1 MEDDIIKVRYGIES
15 CLPGTRDS
23 NTLYFTTDTKRI
35 FKGDDDYTGSIKNV
49 TIINREKDENGID
62 LYDSYTIKIEYKDG
76 TSSTAYILN
85 TSLLQK
91 VISVFKGTVNLVQ
104 TPGLVKLFDSAN
116 NNLDATQGTAA
127 TPKAVYKALEDA
139 KQYADDKVNDAI
151 AALDVSVLKGA
162 IGEAKSSVK
171 YWDTIIS
178 DDSSINNTAFQDLTG
193 YKAGWTFRILYKMTL
208 NLPNWGSTVE
218 VEPGDMIMAIRDYVN
233 KPGSDGS
240 DDWLVIQAN
249 INNAVTYQSDLEK
262 EQLIIGAGRSSL
274 KSLVANPEDKD
285 KVLTVDVDDNDK
297 VVLKWKQ
304 FPEHEDA
311 NTTYEFEGYD
321 GGFSVTPSTGNPINV
336 SIGKPDEANTA
347 DVAKQFRLKT
357 KDSYVDKDFG
367 ETAGMSLVREFTETD
382 GTVQV
387 PEEPLSAKLAY
398 NKLKGIEDGIAN
410 LEDGVR
416 TLTEALTWKSFESES

>member
-1 MEDDIIKVRYGIES
+1 MADDILKVRYGKES
-15 CLPGTRDS
+15 SLPETKDS
-23 NTLYFTTDTKRI
+23 NTLYFTTDTKKI
-35 FKGDDDYTGSIKNV
+35 FKGDDNYTGSIKNV

-62 LYDSYTIKIEYKDG
+62 LYDSYIIKIEYKDG
-76 TSSTAYILN
+76 SSSTASILN
-85 TSLLQK
+85 NSLLQK

-104 TPGLVKLFDSAN
+104 TPGLVKLYDSAS

-139 KQYADDKVNDAI
+139 KQYADDKVNEAI

-162 IGEAKSSVK
+162 IGEERSSGL

-178 DDSSINNTAFQDLTG
+178 EDSSINNTSFADLTG
-193 YKAGWTFRILYKMTL
+193 YKKGWTFRILYKMTL
-208 NLPNWGSTVE
+208 DLPNWGSVVS
-218 VEPGDMIMAIRDYVN
+218 VEPGDMIMAIRDYVD
-233 KPGSDGS
+233 KSGSGGE

-249 INNAVTYQSDLEK
+249 INNAVTYQSDLKK
-262 EQLIIGAGRSSL
+262 EQLIIGASRSSL

-285 KVLTVDVDDNDK
+285 KVLTVDTDDNGN
-297 VVLKWKQ
+297 VVLKWKL
-304 FPEHEDA
+304 FPEHEDV

-321 GGFSVTPSTGNPINV
+321 GGFRVTPSTGNPTNV
-336 SIGKPDEANTA
+336 SIGKPDEAYVA
-347 DVAKQFRLKT
+347 DVAKKFRLKT

-367 ETAGMSLVREFTETD
+367 DTAGMSLVREFTVTG

-398 NKLKGIEDGIAN
+398 NKLKAIEEGIAN
-410 LEDGVR
+410 LADGVQ
-416 TLTEALTWKSFESES
+416 TLTEALTWKLFEPES